1 MPVTHGVA
9 GSSPVQ
15 TAKNLLKLRGFF
27 YFCIMINTKFI
38 SLLFLLFFCKTLMAQ
53 NFISQT
59 IDYDGNTREYELYI
73 PSSYSE
79 NSLSPLMFNFHGG
92 NGTSQGQ
99 IAISDMRDLAD
110 NNNVILVYPQ
120 AIADPTDDGSLNWIF
135 KGESDHD
142 DIYFVD
148 ALISELSS
156 QYQIDLERVYAC
168 GYSLGG
174 EFVYELLCRLN
185 NKIAS
190 GVAVART
197 MGQYQYEN
205 CNPDHPTAIMTILG
219 TEDYESN
226 YNGVVYNGVTYYISA
241 EETHQYWADFNN
253 TDDNPIEIEL
263 PDYDSNDGS
272 TVTKR
277 VWENGDSCVS
287 VVEFRVNGGEHD
299 WPGSFGNMDI
309 NSDDEIWDF
318 VSKYSINGL
327 IEDCSLSVTNNE
339 LYSDFS
345 YYPNPIDSY
354 LNINN
359 QLKNESI
366 IIFDLNSKSIFESE
380 LVIGNN
386 TLDISGLQ
394 SGIYSVKIGLKTFK
408 ILKK

>member
-1 MPVTHGVA
+1 MN
-9 GSSPVQ
+9 
-15 TAKNLLKLRGFF
+15 K
-27 YFCIMINTKFI
+27 TKFT
-38 SLLFLLFFCKTLMAQ
+38 SLIILLFFCNVLTAQ

-59 IDYDGNTREYELYI
+59 IEYDGNTREYELYI
-73 PSSYSE
+73 PSSYSQDV
-79 NSLSPLMFNFHGG
+79 LSPLMFNFHGG
-92 NGTSQGQ
+92 NGTSEGQ
-99 IAISDMRDLAD
+99 IAISDMRNLAD
-110 NNNVILVYPQ
+110 ENNFILVYPQ

-135 KGESDHD
+135 KGDSDHD
-142 DIYFVD
+142 DIYFID
-148 ALISELSS
+148 ALISELSN

-205 CNPDHPTAIMTILG
+205 CNPEHPTAIMTILG

-241 EETHQYWADFNN
+241 DDTHQYWVDFNN
-253 TDDNPIEIEL
+253 TENDPVEIEL
-263 PDYDSNDGS
+263 PNYSNSDGS

-277 VWENGDSCVS
+277 IWENGDSCVIVS
-287 VVEFRVNGGEHD
+287 ELRVNGGGHD

-309 NSDDEIWDF
+309 NSDAEIWNF
-318 VSKYSINGL
+318 VSNFSINGL
-327 IEDCSLSVTNNE
+327 IDDCSLNSSSIE
-339 LYSDFS
+339 LNGIS

-354 LNINN
+354 LSKINHSEN
-359 QLKNESI
+359 KSI
-366 IIFDLNSKSIFESE
+366 IIFDINSKSIYESE

-386 TLDISGLQ
+386 ILNISDLQ
-394 SGIYSVKIGLKTFK
+394 SGIYNVKIGQNTFR
-408 ILKK
+408 IIKK

>member
-1 MPVTHGVA
+1 MN
-9 GSSPVQ
+9 
-15 TAKNLLKLRGFF
+15 K
-27 YFCIMINTKFI
+27 TKFT
-38 SLLFLLFFCKTLMAQ
+38 SLIILLFFCNVLTAQ

-59 IDYDGNTREYELYI
+59 IEYDGNTREYELYI
-73 PSSYSE
+73 PSSYSQDV
-79 NSLSPLMFNFHGG
+79 LSPLMFNFHGG
-92 NGTSQGQ
+92 NGTSEGQ
-99 IAISDMRDLAD
+99 IAISDMRNLAD
-110 NNNVILVYPQ
+110 ENNFILVYPQ

-135 KGESDHD
+135 KGDSDHD
-142 DIYFVD
+142 DIYFID
-148 ALISELSS
+148 ALISELSN

-205 CNPDHPTAIMTILG
+205 CNPEHPTAIMTILG

-241 EETHQYWADFNN
+241 DDTHQYWVDFNN
-253 TDDNPIEIEL
+253 TENDPVEIEL
-263 PDYDSNDGS
+263 PNYSNSDGS

-277 VWENGDSCVS
+277 IWENGDSCVIVS
-287 VVEFRVNGGEHD
+287 ELRVNGGGHD

-309 NSDDEIWDF
+309 NSDAEIWNF
-318 VSKYSINGL
+318 VSNFSINGL
-327 IEDCSLSVTNNE
+327 IDDCSLNSSSIDLNGI
-339 LYSDFS
+339 S

-354 LNINN
+354 LSIINHSEN
-359 QLKNESI
+359 KSI
-366 IIFDLNSKSIFESE
+366 IIFDINSKSIYESE

-386 TLDISGLQ
+386 ILNISDLQ
-394 SGIYSVKIGLKTFK
+394 TGIYNVKIGQNTFR
-408 ILKK
+408 IIKK

>member
-1 MPVTHGVA
+1 M
-9 GSSPVQ
+9 
-15 TAKNLLKLRGFF
+15 NE
-27 YFCIMINTKFI
+27 IKFI
-38 SLLFLLFFCKTLMAQ
+38 SLLFLLLFCKTLTAQ

-59 IDYDGNTREYELYI
+59 IQYDGSTREYELYI

-92 NGTSQGQ
+92 NSTSQSQ

-110 NNNVILVYPQ
+110 NNNFILVYPQ

-142 DIYFVD
+142 DIYFID
-148 ALISELSS
+148 ALISELSG

-241 EETHQYWADFNN
+241 EETHQYWATFNN
-253 TDDNPIEIEL
+253 TDDNPVEIEL

-287 VVEFRVNGGEHD
+287 VIEFRVNGGEHD

-309 NSDDEIWDF
+309 NSDNEIWDF
-318 VSKYSINGL
+318 VSNYSINGL
-327 IEDCSLSVTNNE
+327 IEECNLSVNNNE
-339 LYSDFS
+339 NYNQFS
-345 YYPNPIDSY
+345 YHPNPIDSY
-354 LNINN
+354 LSITNHSQN
-359 QLKNESI
+359 KSI
-366 IIFDLNSKSIFESE
+366 IIFDINSKSVFESA
-380 LVIGNN
+380 LNIGINRF
-386 TLDISGLQ
+386 DISDLQ
-394 SGIYSVKIGLKTFK
+394 PGIYSVKIGQNTFK
-408 ILKK
+408 IIKK

>member
-1 MPVTHGVA
+1 M
-9 GSSPVQ
+9 
-15 TAKNLLKLRGFF
+15 NEIKL
-27 YFCIMINTKFI
+27 I
-38 SLLFLLFFCKTLMAQ
+38 SLLFLLLFCKTLTAQ

-59 IDYDGNTREYELYI
+59 IQYDGSTREYELYI

-142 DIYFVD
+142 DIYFID
-148 ALISELSS
+148 ALISELSG

-241 EETHQYWADFNN
+241 EETHQYWATFNN
-253 TDDNPIEIEL
+253 TDDNPVEIEL

-287 VVEFRVNGGEHD
+287 VIEFRVNGGEHD

-318 VSKYSINGL
+318 VSNYSINGL
-327 IEDCSLSVTNNE
+327 IEECNLSVNNNE
-339 LYSDFS
+339 NYNQFS
-345 YYPNPIDSY
+345 YHPNPIDSY
-354 LNINN
+354 LSITNHSES
-359 QLKNESI
+359 KSI
-366 IIFDLNSKSIFESE
+366 IIFDINSKSVFESA
-380 LVIGNN
+380 LNIGINRF
-386 TLDISGLQ
+386 DISDLQ
-394 SGIYSVKIGLKTFK
+394 PGIYSVKIGQNTFK
-408 ILKK
+408 IIKK

>member
-1 MPVTHGVA
+1 MVKT
-9 GSSPVQ
+9 
-15 TAKNLLKLRGFF
+15 KL
-27 YFCIMINTKFI
+27 I
-38 SLLFLLFFCKTLMAQ
+38 SLLILLFFCKTLTSQ

-59 IDYDGNTREYELYI
+59 IEFDGNTREYELYI

-79 NSLSPLMFNFHGG
+79 NSLPPLMFNFHGG
-92 NGTSQGQ
+92 NGTSQEQ
-99 IAISDMRDLAD
+99 IAISDMRGLAD
-110 NNNVILVYPQ
+110 NNNFILVYPQ

-142 DIYFVD
+142 DIYFID

-174 EFVYELLCRLN
+174 EFVYEMLCRLN
-185 NKIAS
+185 DKIAA

-241 EETHQYWADFNN
+241 DETHQYWADLNN

-277 VWENGDSCVS
+277 LWENGDSCVS
-287 VVEFRVNGGEHD
+287 VIEFRVNGGEHD

-327 IEDCSLSVTNNE
+327 IEDCNLSVSNNVNNNE
-339 LYSDFS
+339 FS
-345 YYPNPIDSY
+345 FYPNPIDDYLY
-354 LNINN
+354 LNNHSN
-359 QLKNESI
+359 YESI
-366 IIFDLNSKSIFESE
+366 IIFDINSKSIYESE
-380 LVIGNN
+380 LIIGKNV
-386 TLDISGLQ
+386 LDISALQ

>member
-1 MPVTHGVA
+1 
-9 GSSPVQ
+9 
-15 TAKNLLKLRGFF
+15 
-27 YFCIMINTKFI
+27 
-38 SLLFLLFFCKTLMAQ
+38 MAQ

-59 IDYDGNTREYELYI
+59 IEFDGNTREYELYI

-92 NGTSQGQ
+92 NGTSQSQ

-110 NNNVILVYPQ
+110 NNNFILVYPQ

-135 KGESDHD
+135 KGESEHD
-142 DIYFVD
+142 DTYFID
-148 ALISELSS
+148 ALISELSG

-241 EETHQYWADFNN
+241 EETHQYWATFNN
-253 TDDNPIEIEL
+253 TDDNPVEIEL

-287 VVEFRVNGGEHD
+287 VIEFRVNGGEHD

>member
-1 MPVTHGVA
+1 MN
-9 GSSPVQ
+9 
-15 TAKNLLKLRGFF
+15 K
-27 YFCIMINTKFI
+27 TKFT
-38 SLLFLLFFCKTLMAQ
+38 SLIILLFFCNVLTAQ

-59 IDYDGNTREYELYI
+59 IEYDGNTREYELYI
-73 PSSYSE
+73 PSSYSQDV
-79 NSLSPLMFNFHGG
+79 LSPLMFNFHGG
-92 NGTSQGQ
+92 NGTSEGQ
-99 IAISDMRDLAD
+99 IAISDMRNLAD
-110 NNNVILVYPQ
+110 ENNFILVYPQ

-135 KGESDHD
+135 KGDSDHD
-142 DIYFVD
+142 DIYFID
-148 ALISELSS
+148 ALISELSI

-205 CNPDHPTAIMTILG
+205 CNPEHPTAIMTILG

-241 EETHQYWADFNN
+241 DDTHQYWVDFNN
-253 TDDNPIEIEL
+253 TENDPVEIEL
-263 PDYDSNDGS
+263 PNYSNSDGS

-277 VWENGDSCVS
+277 IWENGDSCVIVS
-287 VVEFRVNGGEHD
+287 ELRVNGGGHD

-309 NSDDEIWDF
+309 NSDAEIWNF
-318 VSKYSINGL
+318 VSNFSINGL
-327 IEDCSLSVTNNE
+327 IDDCSLNSSSIDLNGI
-339 LYSDFS
+339 S

-354 LNINN
+354 LSIINHSEN
-359 QLKNESI
+359 KSI
-366 IIFDLNSKSIFESE
+366 IIFDINSKSIYESE

-386 TLDISGLQ
+386 ILNISDLQ
-394 SGIYSVKIGLKTFK
+394 SGIYNVKIGQNTFR
-408 ILKK
+408 IIKK

>member
-1 MPVTHGVA
+1 
-9 GSSPVQ
+9 
-15 TAKNLLKLRGFF
+15 
-27 YFCIMINTKFI
+27 MIKTKFI
-38 SLLFLLFFCKTLMAQ
+38 FLLILLFFYKTLTTQ

-59 IDYDGNTREYELYI
+59 IEYDGNTREYELYI

-79 NSLSPLMFNFHGG
+79 NSLSSLMFNFHGG

-110 NNNVILVYPQ
+110 DNNFILVYPQ

-142 DIYFVD
+142 DIYFID
-148 ALISELSS
+148 TLISELSG

-205 CNPDHPTAIMTILG
+205 CYPEHPTAIMTILG
-219 TEDYESN
+219 TDDYESN
-226 YNGVVYNGVTYYISA
+226 YDGVVYNGVTYYISA
-241 EETHQYWADFNN
+241 DETHQYWADLNN
-253 TDDNPIEIEL
+253 TDDNPVEIEL
-263 PDYDSNDGS
+263 PDYNSNDGS

-277 VWENGDSCVS
+277 LWENGNSCVS

-309 NSDDEIWDF
+309 NSDNEIWDF
-318 VSKYSINGL
+318 VSNYSINGL
-327 IEDCSLSVTNNE
+327 IEDCNLSVNNNLNNNE
-339 LYSDFS
+339 FS
-345 YYPNPIDSY
+345 YYPNPIDTH
-354 LNINN
+354 LNISNHSNN
-359 QLKNESI
+359 KSI
-366 IIFDLNSKSIFESE
+366 IIFDITSKSIYESD
-380 LVIGNN
+380 LIVGNN
-386 TLDISGLQ
+386 VLDISDLQ
-394 SGIYSVKIGLKTFK
+394 PGVYSVKIGVKTFK

>member
-27 YFCIMINTKFI
+27 YFCIMIKTKFI
-38 SLLFLLFFCKTLMAQ
+38 FLLFILFFCKTLIAQ

-99 IAISDMRDLAD
+99 IAISDMRNLAD
-110 NNNVILVYPQ
+110 ENNFILVYPQ

-135 KGESDHD
+135 KGDSDHD
-142 DIYFVD
+142 DIYFID
-148 ALISELSS
+148 ALISELSN

-205 CNPDHPTAIMTILG
+205 CNPEHPTAIMTILG

-241 EETHQYWADFNN
+241 DDTHQYWVDFNN
-253 TDDNPIEIEL
+253 TENDPVEIEL
-263 PDYDSNDGS
+263 PNYSNSDGS

-277 VWENGDSCVS
+277 IWENGDSCVIVS
-287 VVEFRVNGGEHD
+287 ELRVNGGGHD

-309 NSDDEIWDF
+309 NSDAEIWNF
-318 VSKYSINGL
+318 VSNFSINGL
-327 IEDCSLSVTNNE
+327 IDDCSLNSSSIDLNGI
-339 LYSDFS
+339 S

-354 LNINN
+354 LSIINHSEN
-359 QLKNESI
+359 KSI
-366 IIFDLNSKSIFESE
+366 IIFDINSKSIYESE

-386 TLDISGLQ
+386 ILNFSDLQ
-394 SGIYSVKIGLKTFK
+394 SGIYNVKIGQNTFR
-408 ILKK
+408 IIKK